1 MGSVSSDSVFT
12 VFAHVLAA
20 DDLCVPAAC
29 AGHFPADDWR
39 SNVSVELVRTE
50 GQVVGMWLRDTA
62 CVLVERTVPG
72 YGDQF
77 FVGLKYL
84 AHPPVDVSE
93 RTSGC
98 GSAVC
103 EWVWSARAAELAELS
118 DVPDAMLFG
127 MTEPVEVVT
136 GGSVWRVPILVH
148 AADTAADAPS
158 KAAR

>member
-1 MGSVSSDSVFT
+1 MGSVSSDSVFS

-50 GQVVGMWLRDTA
+50 GQVVGMWLRDMA

-103 EWVWSARAAELAELS
+103 ESVWTARAAELAELS
-118 DVPDAMLFG
+118 DIPDAMLFG
-127 MTEPVEVVT
+127 MTEPVKVVLA
-136 GGSVWRVPILVH
+136 GAAWCAPILVH
-148 AADTAADAPS
+148 AADATVYAP
-158 KAAR
+158 AEAVQ